1 MLVREKVQEILA
13 AWWQQVLPEE
23 NKGVRG
29 VGSVVAVGAAET
41 VCVLHAGVPG
51 CVKRFSLVRKHGQLK
66 RILPLLLVLWIVILS
81 RFVLF
86 FQCRHSRAFRCAAR
100 HDTTRVVSDGGDAV
114 VSTRLSRAAA
124 SIYLERRRDPPASSF
139 RFRRFLF

>member
-1 MLVREKVQEILA
+1 MHYILRHFCRTSQYSSGLLRVLVRTLMLGREKVRGILA

-51 CVKRFSLVRKHGQLK
+51 CVKRFSLVRKHRQHM
-66 RILPLLLVLWIVILS
+66 IETNS
-81 RFVLF
+81 
-86 FQCRHSRAFRCAAR
+86 
-100 HDTTRVVSDGGDAV
+100 
-114 VSTRLSRAAA
+114 AAA
-124 SIYLERRRDPPASSF
+124 ACTLDRYPLAVCSVFPVSPFAGLSVRRQT
-139 RFRRFLF
+139 